1 VIITKQKP
9 IDEILDYIRN
19 DSTVFLVGCAVCA
32 TTCKTGGEA
41 EIKLLSALLIAKG
54 KKVSGWDI
62 LNPACYIL
70 ESKKLLRRKE
80 KEITAAESIIS
91 LACGGGTQAIAE
103 MIDKPVYPA
112 NDTLFQGEIIR
123 LSPQEDR
130 FEKKCLMC
138 GECII
143 GITGGICPVTQC
155 PKGLRNGPCGD
166 VNKGKCEVDPGRD
179 CVWVLIFNKLKELG
193 QLENMGIID
202 KAGNHIKDKNYI
214 LVNKR

>member
-9 IDEILDYIRN
+9 LDEIFDYIKN
-19 DSTVFLVGCAVCA
+19 DSTIFLVGCAVCA
-32 TTCKTGGEA
+32 TTCKTGGEV
-41 EIKLLSALLIAKG
+41 ETRLLSELLTAKG
-54 KKVSGWDI
+54 KKVTGWDI

-80 KEITAAESIIS
+80 KEIAAAESIIS

-103 MIDKPVYPA
+103 VIRKPIYPA
-112 NDTLFQGEIIR
+112 NNTLFQGEIIR

-138 GECII
+138 GECVI
-143 GITGGICPVTQC
+143 GTTGGICPVTRC
-155 PKGLRNGPCGD
+155 PKGLRSGPCGG
-166 VNKGKCEVDPGRD
+166 VNKGKCEVDPDRD
-179 CVWVLIFNKLKELG
+179 CVWALIYNKLKEFGKFDNVRLTG
-193 QLENMGIID
+193 
-202 KAGNHIKDKNYI
+202 KARDYSNERNYV